1 MHVLRLILSEL
12 YGMFVDD
19 EFLALSILG
28 VVIAAAIVAT
38 MFHASSLGTGL
49 VLVIGCVG
57 VLTSSVLQG
66 ARKL

>member
-38 MFHASSLGTGL
+38 MFHPSSVGPGL

-57 VLTSSVLQG
+57 VLMSSVVQG